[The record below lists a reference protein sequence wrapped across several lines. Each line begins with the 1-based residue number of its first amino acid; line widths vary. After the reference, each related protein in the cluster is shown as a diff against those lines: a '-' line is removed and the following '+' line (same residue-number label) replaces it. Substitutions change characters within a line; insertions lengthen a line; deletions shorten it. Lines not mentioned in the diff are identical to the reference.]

1 MKSDIIDIAEAA
13 SMSPSVWR
21 VWIEIWMAIGNSADG
36 RSPSVWRVWIEIMIT
51 DQRLNTN
58 AQSPSVWRVWI
69 EISDWG

>member
-1 MKSDIIDIAEAA
+1 M
-13 SMSPSVWR
+13 WR

-69 EISDWG
+69 EMSNERVSRSLWVVTLRVEGVD